1 MLSQKG
7 NPYLD
12 DANELIEI
20 ARESGLIDAQFQKYI
35 PYAAKCLT
43 HADVK
48 HSHIGKDNKVVFKL
62 ENFYGMIILLGIG
75 LGGGVL
81 TLIAEIFINK
91 VGCKKEEA
99 NKVILI

>member
-7 NPYLD
+7 SPYLD

-20 ARESGLIDAQFQKYI
+20 ARESGMIDEEFKKRI
-35 PYAAKCLT
+35 PYTAKCLT
-43 HADVK
+43 HADVQK
-48 HSHIGKDNKVVFKL
+48 SHIGKDNKVVFKL
-62 ENFYGMIILLGIG
+62 ENIYGMIILLALG

-91 VGCKKEEA
+91 VGCKNEEA
-99 NKVILI
+99 NKVIVI